1 MGKLAEN
8 LSNNFIP
15 GSSLLGKFV
24 ANLLLLDEQKESK
37 GKMDTGGTYTYG
49 DECLDLLDG
58 KVRGLGQQDGN
69 VARDVR
75 ARHRGAGRRRVP
87 ARAHH
92 DVSRQRTMT

>member
-37 GKMDTGGTYTYG
+37 VKVDTLGNQLVALE
-49 DECLDLLDG
+49 DFL
-58 KVRGLGQQDGN
+58 RGNQSTCSRSTWS
-69 VARDVR
+69 ARS
-75 ARHRGAGRRRVP
+75 AK
-87 ARAHH
+87 
-92 DVSRQRTMT
+92 S

>member
-37 GKMDTGGTYTYG
+37 VKVDTLGNQLVALEDFLRGKPI
-49 DECLDLLDG
+49 DLLKID
-58 KVRGLGQQDGN
+58 VERSECEVLEGLGQ
-69 VARDVR
+69 RDW
-75 ARHRGAGRRRVP
+75 
-87 ARAHH
+87 
-92 DVSRQRTMT
+92 SRIRQIGE